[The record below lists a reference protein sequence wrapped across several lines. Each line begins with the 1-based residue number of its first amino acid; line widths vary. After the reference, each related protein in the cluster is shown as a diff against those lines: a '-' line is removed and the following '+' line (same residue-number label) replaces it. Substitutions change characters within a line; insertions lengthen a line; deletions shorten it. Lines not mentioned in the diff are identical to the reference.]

1 MFKLLKKEARV
12 QELREVK
19 AVLLSF
25 DVLLPLE

>member
-12 QELREVK
+12 QELCEVK